1 MRGNTLTFVFRGLLA
16 VSYYD
21 GAILLEEIIVLKIDF
36 RRW

>member
-16 VSYYD
+16 VRYRD
-21 GAILLEEIIVLKIDF
+21 GAILLEETIVLNIDF